1 MIRVKAKTEEL
12 LYLVLW
18 ACETLS
24 RPTWRNLTETFEG
37 WAYRSGLLRQL
48 QRLEKQQ
55 LLERPAG
62 DPRDRL
68 HRLTE
73 AGRLQAL
80 GGRDPEA
87 SWKRHWDGRWR
98 LVLFDVPEA
107 RSSAR
112 NKLRRY
118 LQSRGFG
125 YLQNSVWITPDPVS
139 EERALLAGQTV
150 DVESLILLEARPCA
164 GESDTEIVAGAWDF
178 VEINEHYAK
187 HREVL
192 ARRPRR
198 RLETEATAKAFY
210 RWLSE
215 EREAWLAAM
224 WRDPLLPESLLPPG
238 YAGRQSW
245 RNRLAAMTEAGEQMR
260 AFKAQK

>member
-24 RPTWRNLTETFEG
+24 RPTWRNLTESFEG
-37 WAYRSGLLRQL
+37 WAYRRGLLRQL

-55 LLERPAG
+55 LLERQA

-118 LQSRGFG
+118 LQSLNLRQ
-125 YLQNSVWITPDPVS
+125 LVKQHP
-139 EERALLAGQTV
+139 RA
-150 DVESLILLEARPCA
+150 
-164 GESDTEIVAGAWDF
+164 ESDRSKKSGSLFSFYGFRRATPSRCEFATLEELFFFVFIV
-178 VEINEHYAK
+178 H
-187 HREVL
+187 
-192 ARRPRR
+192 
-198 RLETEATAKAFY
+198 TQ
-210 RWLSE
+210 
-215 EREAWLAAM
+215 
-224 WRDPLLPESLLPPG
+224 PLLRIRIREDRRDTNPLI
-238 YAGRQSW
+238 
-245 RNRLAAMTEAGEQMR
+245 TI
-260 AFKAQK
+260 